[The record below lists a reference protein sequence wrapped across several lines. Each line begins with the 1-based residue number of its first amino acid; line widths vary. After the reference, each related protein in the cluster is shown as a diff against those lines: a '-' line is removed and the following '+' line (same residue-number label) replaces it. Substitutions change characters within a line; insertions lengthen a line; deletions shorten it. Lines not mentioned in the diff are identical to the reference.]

1 MAARPVTTCPASCHA
16 CLQGTHVVSGSGLVV
31 VLATGP
37 STYIAGMAA
46 ALPRPSQSTAFDRA
60 LRRIAGIF
68 IIFVA
73 ALVRGFSCLHDV
85 L

>member
-1 MAARPVTTCPASCHA
+1 M
-16 CLQGTHVVSGSGLVV
+16 VSGNGLVV
-31 VLATGP
+31 VLATG
-37 STYIAGMAA
+37 SNTYIAGMAA

-73 ALVRGFSCLHDV
+73 ALVRCVSISS
-85 L
+85 